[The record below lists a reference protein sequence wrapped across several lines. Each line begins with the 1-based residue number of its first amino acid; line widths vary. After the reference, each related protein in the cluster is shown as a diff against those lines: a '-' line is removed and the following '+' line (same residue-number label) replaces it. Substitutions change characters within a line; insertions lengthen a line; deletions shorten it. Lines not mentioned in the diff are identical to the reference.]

1 MSNIHDYTVRAFCD
15 SEWALCLDSRISA
28 SGYIVQLGNTPISWK
43 SQKQETMSL
52 SSSQAEYR
60 ALRKVV
66 GELEWLN
73 RLFEKLSVPTSTPYA
88 TFCNNQSALH
98 IVRNPVFHERTKH
111 IEVVCHFIRN
121 KLHDGLKTLHHVTT
135 SDQLADVL
143 TKALAGIKHSN
154 ILNKLD
160 VRSTLPT

>member
-1 MSNIHDYTVRAFCD
+1 
-15 SEWALCLDSRISA
+15 
-28 SGYIVQLGNTPISWK
+28 
-43 SQKQETMSL
+43 MSL
-52 SSSQAEYR
+52 SSAEIEYK

-88 TFCNNQSALH
+88 VFCDRQSALH
-98 IVRNPVFHERTKH
+98 IARNPVFHERTKH
-111 IEVVCHFIRN
+111 IEVDCHFIRN
-121 KLHDGLKTLHHVTT
+121 KLHDGLMTLHHVTT

-143 TKALAGIKHSN
+143 TKALTGIKHST